1 VIKTPRLVDTS
12 FWEPMS
18 FAGYNTMPNV
28 YLAKSK
34 QGIYYTALQG
44 YRLQIWVLHAA
55 SDSCKIPEWELKH
68 QVDLRPSFSQ
78 HDTRHY
84 GREVIGTSWILTP
97 SEGVSNDRLDHGWDS
112 SDDDCSTDTGGR
124 ICNNESIKIHYY
136 GVDLMGYHPC
146 KEIFFLGNC
155 SNGFAYYLG
164 SSKLEYLGRVY
175 PTCLGGYQHTV
186 NSCIYTPCKDDLLV
200 AQNDQ

>member
-1 VIKTPRLVDTS
+1 
-12 FWEPMS
+12 MS

-146 KEIFFLGNC
+146 KEIFFFGKLFQRVRLLPRKLQVGVLGQSLPNMLRRL
-155 SNGFAYYLG
+155 STYG
-164 SSKLEYLGRVY
+164 
-175 PTCLGGYQHTV
+175 
-186 NSCIYTPCKDDLLV
+186 
-200 AQNDQ
+200 